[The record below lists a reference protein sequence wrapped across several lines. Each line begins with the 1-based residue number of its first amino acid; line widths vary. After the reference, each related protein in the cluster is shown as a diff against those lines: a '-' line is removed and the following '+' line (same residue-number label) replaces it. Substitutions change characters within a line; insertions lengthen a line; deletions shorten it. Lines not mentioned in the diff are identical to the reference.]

1 MAFLEASG
9 QIGLHGRSR
18 SWIRSSSKWGSER
31 FPVDPSPVLQVTS
44 FRKKVMGGFGTLQ
57 IVDSKNTGFPSNK
70 YPLVNIQKAIENG
83 HRNSGFSQLQNGGS
97 FHSYVKLP
105 EGMCYT
111 FKVVEWIDISIDD
124 GPGPSWRIKFLAC
137 LKLCIH
143 QLASG
148 RWRGWGGR
156 EAPFFGYPK
165 AVLFSTEFQCGY
177 FVLSVTP
184 ILGIHNCPYGS
195 EI

>member
-1 MAFLEASG
+1 MKRQVKLDCMEGADHGFDQAQSG
-9 QIGLHGRSR
+9 APSDGLR
-18 SWIRSSSKWGSER
+18 I
-31 FPVDPSPVLQVTS
+31 DPLCSTS
-44 FRKKVMGGFGTLQ
+44 FRNKVMGGFLELSRLYIDT
-57 IVDSKNTGFPSNK
+57 KNTGFPSNK

-97 FHSYVKLP
+97 FYSYVKLP

-111 FKVVEWIDISIDD
+111 FKVVEWIEISIDD